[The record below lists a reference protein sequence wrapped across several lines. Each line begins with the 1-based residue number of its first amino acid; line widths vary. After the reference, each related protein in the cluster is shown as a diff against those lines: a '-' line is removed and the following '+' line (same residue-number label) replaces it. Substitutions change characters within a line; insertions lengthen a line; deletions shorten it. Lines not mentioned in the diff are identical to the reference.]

1 MKEIKKEYFK
11 ELFYSNKSLNDILNI
26 LDISLPTFYSL
37 KKECGIKENKKGS
50 GRPKIKLI

>member
-26 LDISLPTFYSL
+26 LDISLPTFYIL
-37 KKECGIKENKKGS
+37 KKECKIKGRKKGS

>member
-11 ELFYSNKSLNDILNI
+11 ELFYSNKSLKDILKI
-26 LDISLPTFYSL
+26 LDISLPTFYIL